1 MLVEYSKRVSL
12 TEAVA
17 QTFDGQHPCDLCHA
31 VRKGKSS
38 EKKTDLSDLG
48 KVDLYCTPLAG
59 ARVYEFENV
68 GFSNFAA
75 LALHRFD
82 SPPTP
87 PPRSAH
93 A

>member
-31 VRKGKSS
+31 VQKGKSS
-38 EKKTDLSDLG
+38 EKAPVLSGLR
-48 KVDLYCTPLAG
+48 KIDLYCPPPAP
-59 ARVYEFENV
+59 ARVDEFENV
-68 GFSNFAA
+68 RFSNFAA
-75 LALHRFD
+75 LAAHRFD